1 MCKSILKTTFC
12 HSGVDRGETPETW
25 AFIRQ
30 VEWRKRAIGGN
41 ILPSANVSLHA
52 ERVHCCNSPHSLLLW
67 RGVNYTIDEVRIGEW
82 ACKANPFL
90 SSFSWDPAAHSEHMF
105 CTAPLSLSSG
115 VWTPWYGGEEDERG
129 WLQLFSA

>member
-90 SSFSWDPAAHSEHMF
+90 SSFSWDRSFSAQ
-105 CTAPLSLSSG
+105 PLQGGVRRVSPGLLSSFPTEPLG
-115 VWTPWYGGEEDERG
+115 VHMH
-129 WLQLFSA
+129 